1 MAKDALQT
9 IVTEDRDAL
18 VDAQR
23 KVNKIK
29 AKKAQELQD
38 RLDSIMAEIK
48 SLQDQKHELVRT
60 PVQKKEFL
68 KIVKD
73 RLEEERAAA
82 LEEILLDH
90 LGQSQKQNIPP
101 LQASGIKLTVMA
113 EKNLWRLFF
122 LGLTEKDLKALVGK
136 LPDIGISANDREI
149 QLAEIDS
156 RIAELSL
163 AIEEEF
169 GSPGKEI
176 A

>member
-1 MAKDALQT
+1 MVDALQT
-9 IVTEDRDAL
+9 IVSEDRNAL
-18 VDAQR
+18 VDTQR
-23 KVNKIK
+23 KINEIK

-48 SLQDQKHELVRT
+48 SLQEQKHELVRM

-73 RLEEERAAA
+73 RLEQERAAA
-82 LEEILLDH
+82 LEEMLLDH
-90 LGQSQKQNIPP
+90 LEQSQKQNTSP

-122 LGLTEKDLKALVGK
+122 LGLTEKDLKTLVNK
-136 LPDIGISANDREI
+136 LPDIGISANDRVFKI
-149 QLAEIDS
+149 AEIDS
-156 RIAELSL
+156 RIAELSQ

-169 GSPGKEI
+169 GNPKKEI